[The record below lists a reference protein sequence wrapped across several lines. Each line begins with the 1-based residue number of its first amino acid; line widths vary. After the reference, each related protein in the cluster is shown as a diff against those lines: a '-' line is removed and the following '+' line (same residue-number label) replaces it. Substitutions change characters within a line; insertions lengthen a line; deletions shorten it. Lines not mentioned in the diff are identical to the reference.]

1 MADTTTTNLVLTKP
15 ENGGSTNLWGPKLN
29 TDFDILDAAIFSHH
43 CAENSASH
51 SGLDFA
57 YKSGKIMDG
66 VTERDIAASTVSL
79 TDDNTN
85 YVEITPSSGAVSAN
99 ITGFTAGRIPL
110 FTVVTASGAI
120 TTVTDKRA
128 FLASQA
134 GQALDTTATPQF
146 ARIGIGAAAHA
157 TNLATIT
164 STDTTADSKAINIGH
179 SGAVVGTGYGIYV
192 TKTGASTNNVAAYFS
207 ASGAT
212 NNYAVKAVGIS
223 QLGDGGTTN
232 YCQIAADGEITLA
245 GTARVKKHVSLA
257 NASLG
262 KGTTAPSQVTIGN
275 YNAWEF
281 DISDDSVL
289 DIDLPPDWASGT
301 DVVFVV
307 CWYINEA
314 YATNSGEVQW
324 RMAWSACPHGA
335 TEAIDAPTHSGSSD
349 SGDVNIPATA
359 KYLTETTVLTISGA
373 SLSVGD
379 AIGITLSRIALTGG
393 TDPTADPAIVHVEM
407 QYTADKLGE
416 AT

>member
-29 TDFDILDAAIFSHH
+29 TDFDILDLAIFSHH

-66 VTERDIAASTVSL
+66 VTERDVAADVVTL
-79 TDDNTN
+79 ADDTTN
-85 YVEITPSSGAVSAN
+85 YIEITPSSGAVSAN
-99 ITGFTAGRIPL
+99 AVGFTVGRIPL
-110 FTVVTASGAI
+110 FTVLTASGAI
-120 TTVTDKRA
+120 STVTDKRA
-128 FLASQA
+128 FLASQP

-146 ARIGIGAAAHA
+146 ARIGVGATAHA

-164 STDTTADSKAINIGH
+164 STDTTADSKAVDISH
-179 SGAVVGTGYGIYV
+179 SGVVVGTGYGIYV
-192 TKTGASTNNVAAYFS
+192 AKTGASTNNVAAYFS

-223 QLGDGGTTN
+223 RFGDGGTTN

-245 GTARVKKHVSLA
+245 GTARVKKHVDLA
-257 NASLG
+257 NAALG
-262 KGTTAPSQVTIGN
+262 KGSTAPTQVIIGT
-275 YNAWEF
+275 YTAWEF
-281 DISDDSVL
+281 DIGDDAVL
-289 DIDLPPDWASGT
+289 DLDVPPDWASGT
-301 DVVFVV
+301 DIVLTV
-307 CWYINEA
+307 CWYIDEA
-314 YATNSGEVQW
+314 YATASGEVQW
-324 RMAWSACPHGA
+324 RMAWSACPHDS
-335 TEAIDAPTHSGSSD
+335 TEAIDAPTHTGSAD

-373 SLSVGD
+373 SLSAGD
-379 AIGITLSRIALTGG
+379 ALGITLSRIALTGG